1 MREMKSKTLL
11 GIFILGLVMVSS
23 VPFCSAGIFYN
34 SDEYY
39 FEDVN
44 VLIIGRCR
52 TIGSDGTW
60 VKGLFIGNQS
70 CPEVQVTDSRFE
82 RIRVTIFNESIFNP
96 WISFSRLIN
105 TKVFMRDAKGIFF
118 WASLKQF
125 SARLIPSIVFVSC
138 HAERVWIR

>member
-1 MREMKSKTLL
+1 MKRKWLTIGIILL
-11 GIFILGLVMVSS
+11 SVGTSIVSS
-23 VPFCSAGIFYN
+23 VSICNAESN
-34 SDEYY
+34 EYY
-39 FEDVN
+39 FENVN

-52 TIGSDGTW
+52 NIGSDGTW

-70 CPEVQVTDSRFE
+70 CPGVEVTDSRFE

-96 WISFSRLIN
+96 WTSFPGLIN
-105 TKVFMRDAKGIFF
+105 TIVFMRDAKGIFF

-138 HAERVWIR
+138 HTEKVWIRCA